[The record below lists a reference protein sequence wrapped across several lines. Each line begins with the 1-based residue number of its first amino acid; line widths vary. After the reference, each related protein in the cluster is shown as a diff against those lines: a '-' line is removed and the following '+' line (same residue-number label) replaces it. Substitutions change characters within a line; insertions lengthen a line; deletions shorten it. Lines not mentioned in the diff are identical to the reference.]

1 MGLIFYK
8 LHIAENTVSVPNNL
22 LYLQK
27 EFERYALKQWW
38 RSLFQSGGGSKCT
51 SKKYEKIV

>member
-27 EFERYALKQWW
+27 EFERYALKQW
-38 RSLFQSGGGSKCT
+38 
-51 SKKYEKIV
+51 